1 MQDFKNTGK
10 RIGKV
15 FVFFLLLI
23 LILMGVSKKIQQI
36 YIKDDDLVQSR
47 NKSTFRILREQKNTV
62 DVIVVGDSL
71 SYCAVS
77 PMELWK
83 RHGISSYICGQ
94 SGQKIQETY
103 HMLKTAF
110 ITQSPKLVI
119 LETNAMFRDSMA
131 KDWRNIKETVEEWA
145 MNYIPVVRGHD
156 IWKSLITDKK
166 YPEENYKGFAFRYDV
181 NAYEKGNY
189 MFETEEKQKIPDR
202 VIQYMESIMDL
213 CKEHNTSLFLLSTPS
228 PLNYNYRKHN
238 SIASYAKENGLDYLD
253 MNLKLQEIG
262 IDWKT
267 DSLDK
272 GDHLNVSGAEKVTR
286 YLGKYL
292 GEQYE
297 LPDHRKEEKYSQWR
311 KELEEYNKKADEYLK
326 SIRGNKDKAK

>member
-103 HMLKTAF
+103 HMQK
-110 ITQSPKLVI
+110 KLPQVK
-119 LETNAMFRDSMA
+119 AVKA
-131 KDWRNIKETVEEWA
+131 V
-145 MNYIPVVRGHD
+145 
-156 IWKSLITDKK
+156 
-166 YPEENYKGFAFRYDV
+166 YK
-181 NAYEKGNY
+181 
-189 MFETEEKQKIPDR
+189 
-202 VIQYMESIMDL
+202 
-213 CKEHNTSLFLLSTPS
+213 
-228 PLNYNYRKHN
+228 
-238 SIASYAKENGLDYLD
+238 
-253 MNLKLQEIG
+253 
-262 IDWKT
+262 
-267 DSLDK
+267 
-272 GDHLNVSGAEKVTR
+272 
-286 YLGKYL
+286 
-292 GEQYE
+292 
-297 LPDHRKEEKYSQWR
+297 
-311 KELEEYNKKADEYLK
+311 
-326 SIRGNKDKAK
+326 